1 MLTESQRRVT
11 QSNIRMNVIT
21 WLHMESGGW
30 SQGKEDEEV
39 KTTKPGAKGKGKG
52 DKKSD
57 PDDNSNSR
65 GGIPTIPRKLLA
77 FADTSLK
84 YIRACLGVHHINTFS
99 KN

>member
-1 MLTESQRRVT
+1 MLTESQKRVT
-11 QSNIRMNVIT
+11 QSNIRMEVIK

-30 SQGKEDEEV
+30 PQGEEDEEV
-39 KTTKPGAKGKGKG
+39 KTTKPGAKGKGEG

-77 FADTSLK
+77 FADTSSK
-84 YIRACLGVHHINTFS
+84 YIRAWHGVRHINTFS